1 MKTLELVWKDGRYQV
16 AGEQPADKP
25 GKEIHL
31 AQGAGVL
38 GGIDRIEVLG
48 IPVGR
53 AVIGGTSALLV
64 GEVLDGLFPAD
75 PRNKDDSNRRSLIK
89 FLAAWALA
97 QFGPK
102 LMGKEAATL
111 GAGLLA
117 FEAAR
122 DLLPIDDLVG
132 KFTDRV
138 SGVLAKKKPQP
149 TADGRLVLLAQE
161 TGNDSGGSGDQDS
174 GGAGGFDYAQGPGR
188 SPVLE
193 RRAFT
198 NV

>member
-1 MKTLELVWKDGRYQV
+1 MKILELAWKDGRYQM
-16 AGEQPADKP
+16 ASEQPADKP
-25 GKEIHL
+25 EEEVRL

-38 GGIDRIEVLG
+38 GGLDRIEVMG

-64 GEVLDGLFPAD
+64 GELLDGLFPAEKGD
-75 PRNKDDSNRRSLIK
+75 TPNRRALVK
-89 FLAAWALA
+89 AVAAWAIM

-138 SGVLAKKKPQP
+138 SGVVGKKKPEP
-149 TADGRLVLLAQE
+149 GANGRLVMLAQE
-161 TGNDSGGSGDQDS
+161 TGNSSGESGDQDS